1 MHGADDDTLR
11 RAIAIQAAAQTI
23 TPVFTTTNMSSI
35 GPGRSIRVHENDPL
49 RTLARR
55 LPRNV
60 SNIVNL
66 DPNADRL
73 FGRLIS
79 AVGSPGI
86 SKEHILGTLTE
97 TCGRKSVSQSAIQVQ
112 GLIETLRKAAVTAE
126 QLVAQSPSSPPLV
139 VPIADLPSSAMDLV
153 VVDWA
158 TSTSKS
164 VQAHIKAESSL
175 VRLSP
180 RKTYLLVGMTSALG
194 QSITQWLISCGARNV
209 ILTSRN
215 PQIDPAWIAEL
226 YHTTGARVEVMS
238 MDVTKRASVF
248 SLSQRL
254 KSDWPPLGGVVN
266 GAMVLW
272 DRLFVDADLPLLAGQ
287 LAPKVQGSLLLD
299 EIFGEEPT
307 LDFFILFGSAVAT
320 IGNLGQSAYTA
331 ASNFLLG
338 LAARRRS
345 RGLVASVVQPA
356 QVTGDIGYLSGKGDA
371 FWNRMFDML
380 GDHPVS
386 EQDLHELFA
395 HAILTGRGSES
406 YPAGLGSANAD
417 DDIVLGGIRIQ
428 DPAVHPDILWF
439 RTPKVWPFIRYHH
452 QGDGPSASSG
462 TAMPLAQRL
471 VSATTMTQVGE
482 IVEEVV
488 TAKLHHRLHL
498 PGEVG
503 DGSVAG
509 DTRLTE
515 LGVDSLIAVDLRRWF
530 AQELEVDIPVLQLL
544 GGCSVRELAEMT
556 SGLLDKK
563 FFPGVVIESISEAGD
578 KSECSGD
585 GHYAGSLSSSSY
597 QALTPPSGGSD

>member
-1 MHGADDDTLR
+1 
-11 RAIAIQAAAQTI
+11 
-23 TPVFTTTNMSSI
+23 
-35 GPGRSIRVHENDPL
+35 
-49 RTLARR
+49 
-55 LPRNV
+55 
-60 SNIVNL
+60 
-66 DPNADRL
+66 
-73 FGRLIS
+73 
-79 AVGSPGI
+79 
-86 SKEHILGTLTE
+86 
-97 TCGRKSVSQSAIQVQ
+97 
-112 GLIETLRKAAVTAE
+112 
-126 QLVAQSPSSPPLV
+126 
-139 VPIADLPSSAMDLV
+139 
-153 VVDWA
+153 
-158 TSTSKS
+158 
-164 VQAHIKAESSL
+164 
-175 VRLSP
+175 
-180 RKTYLLVGMTSALG
+180 
-194 QSITQWLISCGARNV
+194 
-209 ILTSRN
+209 
-215 PQIDPAWIAEL
+215 
-226 YHTTGARVEVMS
+226 
-238 MDVTKRASVF
+238 
-248 SLSQRL
+248 
-254 KSDWPPLGGVVN
+254 
-266 GAMVLW
+266 
-272 DRLFVDADLPLLAGQ
+272 
-287 LAPKVQGSLLLD
+287 
-299 EIFGEEPT
+299 
-307 LDFFILFGSAVAT
+307 
-320 IGNLGQSAYTA
+320 
-331 ASNFLLG
+331 
-338 LAARRRS
+338 
-345 RGLVASVVQPA
+345 
-356 QVTGDIGYLSGKGDA
+356 
-371 FWNRMFDML
+371 MFDML

-563 FFPGVVIESISEAGD
+563 FFPGVVIESVSEAGD

-597 QALTPPSGGSD
+597 QALTPPPGGSD